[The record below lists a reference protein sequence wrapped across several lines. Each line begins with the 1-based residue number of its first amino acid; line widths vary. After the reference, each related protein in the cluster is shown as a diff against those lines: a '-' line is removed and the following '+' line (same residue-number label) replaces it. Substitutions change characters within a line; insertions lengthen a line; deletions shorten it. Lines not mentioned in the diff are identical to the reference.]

1 MALFRNFG
9 VNRRNRLCGV
19 QKYASAQFLDFLEL
33 AENCAFLDRKLI
45 SALNEIVD
53 GQRLEKLHSSAAQGS
68 RKNKFAILGVEAP
81 AWQGA
86 KTQEYLDI
94 PSFRNAARRDASASK
109 M

>member
-1 MALFRNFG
+1 MII
-9 VNRRNRLCGV
+9 
-19 QKYASAQFLDFLEL
+19 FLYLPPCYTL
-33 AENCAFLDRKLI
+33 K
-45 SALNEIVD
+45 
-53 GQRLEKLHSSAAQGS
+53 GS
-68 RKNKFAILGVEAP
+68 RKNKFAILVVAAP